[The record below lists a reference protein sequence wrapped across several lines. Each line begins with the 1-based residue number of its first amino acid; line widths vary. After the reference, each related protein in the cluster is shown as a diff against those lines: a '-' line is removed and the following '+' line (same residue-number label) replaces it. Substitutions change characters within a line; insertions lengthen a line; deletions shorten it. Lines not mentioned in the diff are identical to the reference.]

1 MSQDTTTSP
10 PNAAASPE
18 KKALLAAFDTV
29 LQTAAEEREIERLAA
44 EARRRSR
51 GASRLL
57 LVLCTVILVFVS
69 VYLYVERPE
78 WIFPVAAP
86 PESPAVRQASL
97 RISVATA
104 AQHIE
109 RYRQQ
114 RKGQLPVT
122 LEQAGPDAAQ
132 DGLAGND
139 YGRQD
144 NNQQKPKEPD
154 REVSHRFTAA
164 SSSPPSAR
172 ASSAPGTGSPAPVGI

>member
-10 PNAAASPE
+10 PNAASPE

-29 LQTAAEEREIERLAA
+29 IKSAAEEREIERLAA

-57 LVLCTVILVFVS
+57 LVICAVILTFVA

-78 WIFPVAAP
+78 WIFPVASP

-97 RISVATA
+97 RISVANA

-114 RKGQLPVT
+114 RGQLPAT
-122 LEQAGPDAAQ
+122 LGQAGANGAGITYQ
-132 DGLAGND
+132 RTATGYELEGEGDGIRVSFTSGESLMRFVGNSF
-139 YGRQD
+139 
-144 NNQQKPKEPD
+144 
-154 REVSHRFTAA
+154 EVI
-164 SSSPPSAR
+164 AR
-172 ASSAPGTGSPAPVGI
+172 RTR

>member
-29 LQTAAEEREIERLAA
+29 LKTAAEERELERLAA
-44 EARRRSR
+44 EARRRNH
-51 GASRLL
+51 GVSRLL
-57 LVLCTVILVFVS
+57 LVVCTVILTFVS

-78 WIFPVAAP
+78 WIFPVASP

-97 RISVATA
+97 RISVANA

-114 RKGQLPVT
+114 RGQLPAT
-122 LEQAGPDAAQ
+122 LGQAGAN
-132 DGLAGND
+132 GAGIS
-139 YGRQD
+139 YQR
-144 NNQQKPKEPD
+144 
-154 REVSHRFTAA
+154 TAA
-164 SSSPPSAR
+164 GYQLEGESEGTRVSFTSGESLTRFVGNSFEVIAR
-172 ASSAPGTGSPAPVGI
+172 RTR